1 MLEPD
6 PLAKCYKENGGAPL
20 LKADVIKSYLPDG
33 YYDNPAIAEYEK
45 LEKKSWCVAVDDDL
59 ISLMDTY
66 YTELMGED

>member
-1 MLEPD
+1 M
-6 PLAKCYKENGGAPL
+6 KE
-20 LKADVIKSYLPDG
+20 DVIKSYLPDG

-45 LEKKSWCVAVDDDL
+45 LEKKSWCVAVDDDQ